1 MHIANCRGRTTH
13 DGLDESALTCHGAGM
28 ATRIL
33 FAVLA
38 GGLLVVAVAAWNGGQ
53 PIVAIGAAVIGLWLA
68 SMAIAGLRRHR
79 R

>member
-1 MHIANCRGRTTH
+1 
-13 DGLDESALTCHGAGM
+13 M